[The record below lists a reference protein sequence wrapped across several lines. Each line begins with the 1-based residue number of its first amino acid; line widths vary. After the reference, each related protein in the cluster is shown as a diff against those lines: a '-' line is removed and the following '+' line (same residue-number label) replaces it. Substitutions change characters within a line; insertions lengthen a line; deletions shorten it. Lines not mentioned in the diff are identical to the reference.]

1 MHFNSLSAAISPTM
15 NRILLALVTI
25 TLIAT
30 PAARSQSAASE
41 IPPKD
46 PWYLKSIQ
54 APAYVTAT
62 AHDPNYNN
70 KELWPAEMQKAA
82 FVKQP
87 WPKTRVLVWAKPGGG
102 ETKDGWEAK
111 YWLENGKPTTEPFD
125 EDTDLVFPDFP
136 SGMYWVHLTEGR
148 KYQPA
153 SFRHLTVGRGAG
165 IIGHFSVGGNTW
177 IRQGGM
183 VRYLDSTVG
192 KQNTFLRNDNGD
204 IQLVDHFH
212 FKKVP
217 MASCELIGKYSS
229 DDNWQIY
236 SGLMI
241 LAPDSHISAG
251 NRTDPEIHEN
261 AALALMSGAYFTR
274 RLNCDWGHDL
284 IVKGK
289 FSAGLPDRPL
299 TRDARLGLGY
309 KSKGSLINNTTE
321 RGNRTASPDDFGML
335 VVETGSFKVFTAAPA
350 EARLI
355 INCHKLDQDAG
366 QLGIQFRNRN
376 LDAEQGMAKAKAVPK
391 LTDMLL
397 LGDADMSNVQ
407 FDDILKGGIRMI
419 DPTKAKRWSNVTF
432 GTHNGGNSQEL
443 VSKYQKS

>member
-1 MHFNSLSAAISPTM
+1 MK
-15 NRILLALVTI
+15 RILLALVTT

-30 PAARSQSAASE
+30 PAARSQSATAE

-54 APAYVTAT
+54 APAYAAAT
-62 AHDPNYNN
+62 AHEPNYNN
-70 KELWPAEMQKAA
+70 KELWPVEMQQAA
-82 FVKQP
+82 FVKQA

-111 YWLENGKPTTEPFD
+111 YWLENGKPATEPFD

-165 IIGHFSVGGNTW
+165 IVGHFSVGGNTW

-183 VRYLDSTVG
+183 VRYLDSCVG
-192 KQNTFLRNDNGD
+192 KENTFLRNDNGD

-212 FKKVP
+212 FKKGP
-217 MASCELIGKYSS
+217 TASCELIGKYSS

-241 LAPDSHISAG
+241 LAPDSQISAG
-251 NRTDPEIHEN
+251 NRTDPEVHES
-261 AALALMSGAYFTR
+261 AALALMSGSYFTR
-274 RLNCDWGHDL
+274 RLNCDWGKDL
-284 IVKGK
+284 IVNGK

-309 KSKGSLINNTTE
+309 KSKGASINSTKSA
-321 RGNRTASPDDFGML
+321 NRNPGPDDFGLM
-335 VVETGSFKVFTAAPA
+335 VSESGSFRVFTAAPA
-350 EARLI
+350 KARLI
-355 INCHKLDQDAG
+355 VNCHKLDQDWG
-366 QLGIQFRNRN
+366 QLGIIMRDRH
-376 LDAEQGMAKAKAVPK
+376 LDEAEGKARAGKVPK
-391 LTDMLL
+391 LSDMLL

-407 FDDILKGGIRMI
+407 FNDILKGGIRMT
-419 DPTKAKRWSNVTF
+419 DPAKAKRWTNVTF
-432 GTHNGGNSQEL
+432 GTHNGGTPQEL
-443 VSKYQKS
+443 VSKYHKS